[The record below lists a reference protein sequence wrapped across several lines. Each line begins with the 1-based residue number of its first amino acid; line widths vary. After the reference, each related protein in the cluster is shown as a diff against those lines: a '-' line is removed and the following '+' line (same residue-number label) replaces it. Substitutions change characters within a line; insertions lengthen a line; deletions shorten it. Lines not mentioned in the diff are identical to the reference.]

1 VETIGNGLVQAV
13 GLLLSGDPQVW
24 SVLLLSLLV
33 SGAATGI
40 SVIAGI
46 PIGLGLAIARFPG
59 RTGVISVVNS
69 GMGLPPVV
77 VGLVL
82 SLLLWRTGPFGALHL
97 LYTPTAMILAQVIL
111 ALPLVAAL
119 TMTAVQQLDPRLRLQ
134 ILALGAGRR
143 QAALLLLREVR
154 LPLLGAVIAG
164 FGAVISEVG
173 ASLMVGGNIAGE
185 TRVLTTAT
193 VLETSKGD
201 FDVAIALSA
210 ILLGLTLAVA
220 GGLTWLQQRG
230 ARRHE

>member
-1 VETIGNGLVQAV
+1 VETIGNGLVQAA

-24 SVLLLSLLV
+24 SVVLLSLLV
-33 SGAATGI
+33 SGAATAV
-40 SVIAGI
+40 SVLVGI
-46 PIGLGLAIARFPG
+46 PVGLALAMARFPG

-82 SLLLWRTGPFGALHL
+82 SLLLWRTGPFGGLHL
-97 LYTPTAMILAQVIL
+97 LYTPTAMILAQVVL

-220 GGLTWLQQRG
+220 AGLTWLQQRG
-230 ARRHE
+230 VRRHD

>member
-1 VETIGNGLVQAV
+1 VETIANGLVRAI
-13 GLLLSGDPQVW
+13 GLLLSGDAQVW
-24 SVLLLSLLV
+24 SVVLLSLLV

-40 SVIAGI
+40 SVLAGI
-46 PIGLGLAIARFPG
+46 PIGLGLAMARFPG

-82 SLLLWRTGPFGALHL
+82 SLLLWRTGPLGGLHL
-97 LYTPTAMILAQVIL
+97 LYTPAAMILAQVVL

-119 TMTAVQQLDPRLRLQ
+119 TMTAVQQLDPRLWLQ

-220 GGLTWLQQRG
+220 AGLTWLQQRG